1 LDHVFWGRGA
11 GWLRIKLEYDEQGN
25 LLVNSG
31 AGHRGTLALTGVV
44 ALVAA
49 LVAVAVVT
57 RPSAPTA
64 HVTLGRTAAE
74 LAPAT
79 SATEDSLEQF
89 WAGRLPAVYKRGFT
103 PLKGGFQP
111 KTPQSPPFSCN
122 GQRQTYDDM
131 KGNAFYCGGPND
143 DYIAWDA
150 ALLMPELDSRFG
162 GIAPAVVLAHE
173 MGHAV
178 QRRAG
183 VSAPSVLLELQA
195 DCFAGSWVRYAETSG
210 DDPVALSDGAL
221 DSAIATILALRDQP
235 GTPATN
241 VQAHG
246 LGFDRVNSFQTGYED
261 SAQGCA
267 QLANRGVVTT
277 ELPFRTVTEAQTGG
291 NLPFSEAV
299 GFLAGQLDS
308 FWTQALPKMVHGKPF
323 KSPARQPVEQAPLPD
338 CARLDGVDA
347 ISGYCPDSRT
357 VMWVVPALQAA
368 HQQVGDMATG
378 AALSEAWGIAAQ
390 TEAGLPVTGRGPG
403 LQRDCFTGAW
413 VSALAAGGLEQSL
426 LSPGDIDEVLSMIV
440 ATSFSPSGDRVDR
453 GGAFDRTKAFRHGI
467 FEGLPSCH

>member
-1 LDHVFWGRGA
+1 L
-11 GWLRIKLEYDEQGN
+11 LRIKLEYDEPRT
-25 LLVNSG
+25 LLVRRSG
-31 AGHRGTLALTGVV
+31 AGHRRSGTLALTGVV

-49 LVAVAVVT
+49 LVGLTVAT
-57 RPSAPTA
+57 RPTAPTA

-79 SATEDSLEQF
+79 AATEQSLEQF
-89 WAGRLPAVYKRGFT
+89 WEGRFPAVYKHDFT
-103 PLKGGFQP
+103 PLKGGYQP

-122 GQRQTYDDM
+122 GQRETYDDL

-150 ALLMPELDSRFG
+150 ALLMPELDNRFG

-183 VSAPSVLLELQA
+183 VDAPSVALELQA
-195 DCFAGSWVRYAETSG
+195 DCFAGSWVRYAETSA
-210 DDPVALSDGAL
+210 DDPVSLNDGAL
-221 DSAIATILALRDQP
+221 DSAIATILTLRDQP

-241 VQAHG
+241 PQAHG
-246 LGFDRVNSFQTGYED
+246 LGFDRVNAFQTGYEG
-261 SAQGCA
+261 SAQRCA
-267 QLANRGVVTT
+267 QFAGVVTT
-277 ELPFRTVTEAQTGG
+277 ELPFRTVAEAQTRG
-291 NLPFSEAV
+291 NLPFSKATT
-299 GFLAGQLDS
+299 FLAGTLDS
-308 FWTQALPKMVHGKPF
+308 FWAQALPTLVPGKPF
-323 KSPARQPVEQAPLPD
+323 RIPARQPVAQAPLPA
-338 CARLDGVDA
+338 CARLDGMDA
-347 ISGYCPDSRT
+347 VSGYCPDTRA
-357 VMWVVPALQAA
+357 VIWVVPALQEA
-368 HQQVGDMATG
+368 HHQVGDMATG

-390 TEAGLPVTGRGPG
+390 TEAGLPAAGRGPG

-413 VSALAAGGLEQSL
+413 VSALAAGGLDQSL
-426 LSPGDIDEVLSMIV
+426 MLSPGDIDEVLAMIV

-453 GGAFDRTKAFRHGI
+453 GGAFERTKAFRQGL

>member
-1 LDHVFWGRGA
+1 VFWGRGA
-11 GWLRIKLEYDEQGN
+11 RRLRSKLEYGEQRT
-25 LLVNSG
+25 LLVKRSG
-31 AGHRGTLALTGVV
+31 SGHKGAGTLALAGVV
-44 ALVAA
+44 ALV
-49 LVAVAVVT
+49 VAMVAITVAT
-57 RPSAPTA
+57 RPTAPTA
-64 HVTLGRTAAE
+64 QVTLGRDAAE
-74 LAPAT
+74 LGPAT
-79 SATEDSLEQF
+79 SATEQSLEQF
-89 WAGRLPAVYKRGFT
+89 WEARLPAVYKRDFS
-103 PLKGGFQP
+103 PLKGGYQP

-122 GQRQTYDDM
+122 GQRQTYDDLL
-131 KGNAFYCGGPND
+131 GNAFYCGGPND

-150 ALLMPELDSRFG
+150 AMLMPELDNRFG

-183 VSAPSVLLELQA
+183 VVEPSVVQELQA

-221 DSAIATILALRDQP
+221 DSAIATILTLRDQP
-235 GTPATN
+235 GTPATTP
-241 VQAHG
+241 QAHG
-246 LGFDRVNSFQTGYED
+246 LGFDRVNAFQTGYED
-261 SAQGCA
+261 SAQACA
-267 QLANRGVVTT
+267 QFANQGVVTT

-291 NLPFSEAV
+291 NLPFSQAV

-308 FWTQALPKMVHGKPF
+308 FWTQALPKMVPGKPF
-323 KSPARQPVEQAPLPD
+323 EAPARQPVDQGPLPD
-338 CARLDGVDA
+338 CARLDGMDA
-347 ISGYCPDSRT
+347 VSGYCPDTRA
-357 VMWVVPALQAA
+357 VMWVVPALEEA
-368 HQQVGDMATG
+368 HQLVGDMATG

-390 TEAGLPVTGRGPG
+390 TEAGLPATGRGPG

-440 ATSFSPSGDRVDR
+440 GTSFSPSGDRVDR
-453 GGAFDRTKAFRHGI
+453 GGAFDRTKAFRQGL